1 MPKLWA
7 KILFGFNVAFSAEQ
21 EKLKSLHSGETQ
33 QSQKESEEE
42 TMSTLMGHI
51 LS

>member
-7 KILFGFNVAFSAEQ
+7 KILFGFHVALSAEH
-21 EKLKSLHSGETQ
+21 EKQKSSHSGETQ
-33 QSQKESEEE
+33 QSQKESEEA
-42 TMSTLMGHI
+42 MSTLVGHI